1 MEGNEDGH
9 HVSRLRRTLLPP
21 LFADAEQTA
30 RGAMV
35 YWMAA
40 TIALTTAASQLALMV
55 LVPGSMSRFATIL
68 VIVFLVCVGDLVLAH
83 RGRVVLAGWFQT
95 VAMWALLSA
104 AAWTAGGVGSSA
116 ITAQLVVVALGGLL
130 VGWRGGFGFAGL
142 ALATIA
148 AMAYAESAGVL
159 PAPAVTQTPF
169 TRAITVA
176 SYVVVL
182 AVVQLLVMRN
192 LQGARDR
199 AVNELEERRA
209 AERFSDTLIDSA
221 PGIFYTLDS
230 SGRRLRW
237 NHAFERLTG
246 LTSAEFGEL
255 DLLGTVIEEDRSL
268 VAEKVVETLET
279 GTSEV
284 VARINTSDGPRDH
297 LLTGRRVM
305 IDGAPCIVGFG
316 VDITDRRQAED
327 ALRESEETYRRLFEM
342 ESDALFM
349 VAAEDGSIL
358 AANAA
363 AAEMYGYSRDQ
374 LLRLRDVD
382 LSAEPDLTRRSQAE
396 KARHVPLSWHRKHDG
411 STIPVEITA
420 SHFEWRGRA
429 VSIVA
434 ARDITLR
441 LRAEDE
447 ISALNEDLERRVQV
461 RTAQL
466 EEALRSLEAFSY
478 TVSHDLRAPLRAING
493 FSALVERDHADVLS
507 DEGKRLFARI
517 RANTTRMGQLIDD
530 FLSFSRLGDHRMLR
544 EAVDMHELA
553 QAVYEDLKEQNETAA
568 PTGFSLDPLPMIEG
582 DPAMLRQVWINLF
595 ENALKFSKGRDGPRI
610 DVRATHDEGTA
621 IFSVADNGVG
631 FDASYVHKLF
641 NVFERLHGDEYE
653 GTGIGLAICKRI
665 VEAHGGHIWCTS
677 ERGEGATF
685 FFALPADLAP
695 GVEAEAQSIEADPVD
710 RLP

>member
-1 MEGNEDGH
+1 VESSEDDRS
-9 HVSRLRRTLLPP
+9 VSWLRRALMPP
-21 LFADAEQTA
+21 VLADAEKTA
-30 RGAMV
+30 RGWMV

-40 TIALTTAASQLALMV
+40 TIALTTVVSQLALMV
-55 LVPGSMSRFATIL
+55 LVPGSIPRFATIL
-68 VIVFLVCVGDLVLAH
+68 VVVCVVCVGDLVLVH
-83 RGRVVLAGWFQT
+83 RGRIVFAAWFQT
-95 VAMWALLSA
+95 LAMWVLLSA

-116 ITAQLVVVALGGLL
+116 ITAQLIVVALGGLL
-130 VGWRGGFGFAGL
+130 VGWRGGLGFAGL
-142 ALATIA
+142 ALVTIA
-148 AMAYAESAGVL
+148 AMAYAESAGAL
-159 PAPAVTQTPF
+159 PAPALTQTPF

-199 AVNELEERRA
+199 TMKELEERRA

-221 PGIFYTLDS
+221 PGIFYTLDAQ
-230 SGRRLRW
+230 GRRLRW
-237 NHAFERLTG
+237 NHAFEQLTG

-268 VAEKVVETLET
+268 VAEKVAETLET

-284 VARINTSDGPRDH
+284 VARIDTPGGPRDH

-316 VDITDRRQAED
+316 VDITERRQAEA

-342 ESDALFM
+342 ESDALLM
-349 VAAEDGSIL
+349 VSAGDGAIL
-358 AANAA
+358 AANTA
-363 AAEMYGYSRDQ
+363 AAEMYGYSRDE
-374 LLRLRDVD
+374 LVGLHEVD
-382 LSAEPDLTRRSQAE
+382 LSAEADRGLRVGDEQYSPQRR
-396 KARHVPLSWHRKHDG
+396 HRRRDG
-411 STIPVEITA
+411 ATVPVEITA
-420 SHFEWRGRA
+420 SQFEWRGRP
-429 VSIVA
+429 VSLVA

-447 ISALNEDLERRVQV
+447 IRALNEDLEQRVQV

-466 EEALRSLEAFSY
+466 EEALRSLESFSY

-493 FSALVERDHADVLS
+493 FAALVEMDKESLLS

-530 FLSFSRLGDHRMLR
+530 FLSFSRLGDHRMRR

-553 QAVYEDLKEQNETAA
+553 QTAFEDLKEQIETAS
-568 PTGFSLDPLPMIEG
+568 PTVFSLAALPVIEG
-582 DPAMLRQVWINLF
+582 DSAMLRQVWVNLF
-595 ENALKFSKGRDGPRI
+595 ENALKFSRGCERSRI
-610 DVRATHDEGTA
+610 EVRAQRDEATVV
-621 IFSVADNGVG
+621 FSVSDTGVG

-641 NVFERLHGDEYE
+641 NVFERLHGEDYE

-677 ERGEGATF
+677 EGDEGATF
-685 FFALPADLAP
+685 FFALPAGLAP
-695 GVEAEAQSIEADPVD
+695 APGEEAQPIEE
-710 RLP
+710 